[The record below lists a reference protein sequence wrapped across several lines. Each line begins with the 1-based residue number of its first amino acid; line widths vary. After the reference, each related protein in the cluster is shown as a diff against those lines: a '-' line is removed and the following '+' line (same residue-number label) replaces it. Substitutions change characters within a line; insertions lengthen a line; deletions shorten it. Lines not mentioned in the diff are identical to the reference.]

1 MKTKFQEEAKEQEK
15 VADQEDKEKTPD
27 TVMQEMEEEQQWKDA
42 EAIIANMQDWEE
54 EEIGSDNLKLDEEA
68 LDQDLALLRE
78 LDKTEQARK
87 DGLYRRRAVK
97 QGFKRRG

>member
-15 VADQEDKEKTPD
+15 AADQEDKDKTPE
-27 TVMQEMEEEQQWKDA
+27 TIMEEMEQEQQWKDA

-54 EEIGSDNLKLDEEA
+54 EEIGSNNLKLDEEA

-87 DGLYRRRAVK
+87 DSLYRRRAVK